1 MSKIEAGMVTPR
13 TNALDHFVSQVVIWR
28 AIQGCHLEDRASGRY
43 FGTGV
48 PPHSGTMAVRSRVLG
63 QACSPGLA
71 EPEDSRGG
79 GQSHSC
85 VCSIPLTSVAIDAP
99 KEKYVGVPYTPESQ
113 RTFADRNTSPAPCP
127 FSL

>member
-13 TNALDHFVSQVVIWR
+13 TNTLDHFVSQAVIWR
-28 AIQGCHLEDRASGRY
+28 AIWGCHLEDRASGRY

-48 PPHSGTMAVRSRVLG
+48 PPILKPWQSGQESWG

-79 GQSHSC
+79 GQNHSC
-85 VCSIPLTSVAIDAP
+85 VCSIPSTSVAVDAP

-113 RTFADRNTSPAPCP
+113 RTFADRSTSPAPCP